1 MRDPEF
7 DSLDAGPEFEPPASL
22 AVAEAPTWSWLQGY
36 ERILIAVAVA
46 FQLIVLVAIIL
57 RATLPTLGSSTVL
70 LRVVPVDPRDLMRG
84 DFVILS
90 YDINAIPGSLQGPA
104 APTPVTVDALPGRD
118 VYVTL
123 VPEDDG
129 RHYRAGA
136 FLTEPPSSGRYIK
149 GTVTGYHRASFG
161 IEKFFVQEGK
171 GHDYE
176 QAVLRRK
183 LSAEVALSASGAAAL
198 KRLVI
203 E

>member
-1 MRDPEF
+1 LRDPEF
-7 DSLDAGPEFEPPASL
+7 DSLDARPEFEPPASL
-22 AVAEAPTWSWLQGY
+22 AVAEIPMWSWLPGH
-36 ERILIAVAVA
+36 ERILIAAAVT
-46 FQLIVLVAIIL
+46 FQLIVLAAIIL
-57 RATLPTLGSSTVL
+57 RATLPTFGSPTVL

-90 YDINAIPGSLQGPA
+90 YDVNALPRSLQGPA
-104 APTPVTVDALPGRD
+104 GPVTADAWAGRD

-129 RHYRAGA
+129 RHSRAGA

-198 KRLVI
+198 RRLVI